1 LCRRKCFASSLLAVC
16 IIVAPLVSWAAA
28 TPISAENANTLAR
41 IAALPIPES
50 FVNTL
55 AFSADGRT
63 LVSGDR
69 NGEVAFWEVESST
82 RRIFLPALSTLA
94 ADEAARV
101 AFWGT
106 LAVTPDEGMI
116 IRAYG
121 DDGEVIGFD
130 AEGNELFSF
139 SCGARVY
146 ALAVSPDGKYLAASG
161 IRNTISILD
170 LGLRQSVTE
179 LVTDHEYILNLAFS
193 PNGRTLLGACERPSN
208 VLKEWDVGTW
218 HETASF
224 AHTAVRFDYHDVLFT
239 PDGREIVIGT
249 TQDVEI
255 MFFDAVTKETTR
267 SLANL
272 TRAPYQL
279 AFSPDGALL
288 AAAGDDGTVRIWSL
302 ATGAVTKTILVGDEV
317 GTIAFSRDGTLLA
330 FSIWG
335 TGIEVWAVTP

>member
-1 LCRRKCFASSLLAVC
+1 MRHRTRLVCWLLAVC
-16 IIVAPLVSWAAA
+16 SVVVPPSAVAAA
-28 TPISAENANTLAR
+28 TPITAENASTLTR

-55 AFSADGRT
+55 AFSADGRS

-69 NGEVAFWEVESST
+69 NGEVSFWEMESWT

-94 ADEAARV
+94 ADETARV

-106 LAVTPDEGMI
+106 LAFAPDGRVI

-121 DDGEVIGFD
+121 DDGEVVGYD
-130 AEGNELFSF
+130 AEGRERFSF

-161 IRNTISILD
+161 IRNTISIFD

-179 LVTDHEYILNLAFS
+179 LATDHEYILNLAFS
-193 PNGRTLLGACERPSN
+193 PDGRTLLGACERPSN

-224 AHTAVRFDYHDVLFT
+224 THTAVRFDYHDVLYT

-255 MFFDAVTKETTR
+255 MFFDADTNETTKR
-267 SLANL
+267 LANL

-288 AAAGDDGTVRIWSL
+288 ASAGDDGTVRVWSL
-302 ATGAVTKTILVGDEV
+302 ATGAVAKTIWVGDEV
-317 GTIAFSRDGTLLA
+317 GTVAFSRDGTLLA
-330 FSIWG
+330 FSIWE
-335 TGIEVWAVTP
+335 TGIEIWAVAP